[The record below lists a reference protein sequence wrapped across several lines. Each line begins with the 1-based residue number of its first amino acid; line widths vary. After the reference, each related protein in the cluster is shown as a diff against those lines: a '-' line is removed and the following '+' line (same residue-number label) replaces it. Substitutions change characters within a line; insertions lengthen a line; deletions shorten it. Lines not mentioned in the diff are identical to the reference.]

1 LSQPFLTISIKFAQ
15 LMEEINFLQGLTT
28 HFLVGLGLSFLAG
41 FVIGLERE
49 SKGKPAG
56 ISTQCLVIGGSMIF
70 SYLSGIV
77 DPNSTSRIAAQ
88 IVTGIGFLGAGLILK
103 SEEDKRVTNLT
114 TAASIWFSCSIGMA
128 FGFGFFIMGIIALAF
143 AVLVARIPK
152 IQKFGIGHV

>member
-1 LSQPFLTISIKFAQ
+1 V
-15 LMEEINFLQGLTT
+15 EEINFLQGLTT
-28 HFLVGLGLSFLAG
+28 QFLIGLGLSFLAG
-41 FVIGLERE
+41 FIIGVERE

-103 SEEDKRVTNLT
+103 SEEDKRVTNPT

-152 IQKFGIGHV
+152 IQRFGIGHVE

>member
-1 LSQPFLTISIKFAQ
+1 MQIGGRDKFSTRVNNPISYR
-15 LMEEINFLQGLTT
+15 
-28 HFLVGLGLSFLAG
+28 VGLSFLAG
-41 FVIGLERE
+41 FIIGLERE

-56 ISTQCLVIGGSMIF
+56 IGTQCLVIGGSMIF
-70 SYLSGIV
+70 SYISGLV

-103 SEEDKRVTNLT
+103 SEEDEITNLT

-128 FGFGFFIMGIIALAF
+128 FGFGFFIMGIIAIAF

-152 IQKFGIGHV
+152 IQRFGIGNIDNA

>member
-1 LSQPFLTISIKFAQ
+1 
-15 LMEEINFLQGLTT
+15 MEEIIFLQGLTT